1 MRHQVASDLQALLH
15 AAGKRHRRVVQPARV
30 NLHFLQPVPRHFT
43 QVAVVPVAD
52 RHQTFRDVRASADLH
67 AQAVAGVLTN
77 EAPIG
82 ARQQAQP
89 RALQRGQI
97 DEALVTRVVPD
108 AAGIRLGLVRHGRQQ
123 GAFARAGL
131 ADHAQHFA
139 GIQVEA
145 DVAAAMH
152 AVPRARHVAHG
163 KQRLGS
169 HAAASLS
176 RCCVWRW

>member
-30 NLHFLQPVPRHFT
+30 HLHFLQPVPRHFT

-97 DEALVTRVVPD
+97 DDALVTRVVPD

-131 ADHAQHFA
+131 ADQAQRFAPCHLQRHAVHGARQHPLA
-139 GIQVEA
+139 EPTRRTHGV
-145 DVAAAMH
+145 MH
-152 AVPRARHVAHG
+152 AKVARLQ
-163 KQRLGS
+163 QRG
-169 HAAASLS
+169 
-176 RCCVWRW
+176 